1 MSNIKKTFCGGSGA
15 GGDLMRRILFLVM
28 LAPLS
33 SSAGLKEMNL
43 MFLMRKYTAQE
54 VQDMENARRQPVQA
68 PIDADQRDADQRDA
82 DPIDADQRD
91 AVPAKA
97 DLLSSEAGSVA
108 GAGQALAVS
117 AGIISNQ
124 PGGEGPDA
132 GALVRDISEFGNF
145 SQLSFVEL
153 AGLWKVKGGCVSVP
167 ELKVSVPLLSLS
179 GKSSIKKLILGGCEG
194 KPSTLVVEEGA
205 QLKVDVLDVG
215 GGVLKNLGKIK
226 TECLKVGQGGRI
238 ENVGALKGGSVLE
251 GIEVTGSGAL
261 YHSGVLKA
269 SELKIRVAIS
279 GD

>member
-1 MSNIKKTFCGGSGA
+1 MNKRCVGVKTKRNIKKTFCGGSGA

-33 SSAGLKEMNL
+33 SSAGLASLIRSTVKAMEPQI
-43 MFLMRKYTAQE
+43 REYVRQQQAQ
-54 VQDMENARRQPVQA
+54 VVSPDAPPILNA
-68 PIDADQRDADQRDA
+68 PIA
-82 DPIDADQRD
+82 ADQRD

-108 GAGQALAVS
+108 GSGQALAVS

-124 PGGEGPDA
+124 PGGQGPDA

-215 GGVLKNLGKIK
+215 GRGIK
-226 TECLKVGQGGRI
+226 KSRQ
-238 ENVGALKGGSVLE
+238 N
-251 GIEVTGSGAL
+251 
-261 YHSGVLKA
+261 
-269 SELKIRVAIS
+269 
-279 GD
+279 